1 MRASVQDRVGQRD
14 HWCISINTVQIHI
27 RYRLNTD
34 IEILFGASGDYEQ
47 DQFEDIQANILWIHP
62 ACSNDS
68 FYRDPIL
75 PGQWKCWTVLP
86 PPSSKSMILRPG
98 SRIKHINGWD
108 SISTLVLAEY
118 EIPNRSTVACRQKPI
133 AGSLCL
139 VWLLRSAGDPGPGST
154 WNIVS
159 GGKDCNWIHSLF
171 LLVGIE
177 KTVQRESSYRV
188 GFLAVGVFLY
198 LSLSATLSLEE
209 RKKES
214 TWT

>member
-75 PGQWKCWTVLP
+75 PGQ
-86 PPSSKSMILRPG
+86 
-98 SRIKHINGWD
+98 
-108 SISTLVLAEY
+108 
-118 EIPNRSTVACRQKPI
+118 
-133 AGSLCL
+133 
-139 VWLLRSAGDPGPGST
+139 
-154 WNIVS
+154 
-159 GGKDCNWIHSLF
+159 
-171 LLVGIE
+171 
-177 KTVQRESSYRV
+177 
-188 GFLAVGVFLY
+188 
-198 LSLSATLSLEE
+198 
-209 RKKES
+209 
-214 TWT
+214 